1 MREIEDSTKSNFEQL
16 GTSYNI
22 TIMMKKHSKIKR
34 FLILTF
40 LFIVLLGAVSA
51 TGPSYIN
58 SEIKPISINENGEI
72 LCRTRFSKNEMGAQR
87 AMKITYGYLV
97 ITKDSIIQF
106 STQEIEPDGFPD
118 YKTFSKLVRYWD
130 SIFNS
135 CYDNDKLSEIAH
147 GIKNQYQFDLCNVSK
162 YKINKVQKI
171 FDFESKKQI
180 DLTYTNQLAL
190 NGAKS
195 TDYFDNKNLHIMYD
209 FGNVVI
215 MNNINNEYEET
226 QIGAD
231 FDYFNPWT
239 NDNGDVENIGFE
251 ITRISGIL
259 RTN

>member
-1 MREIEDSTKSNFEQL
+1 MVL
-16 GTSYNI
+16 WGT
-22 TIMMKKHSKIKR
+22 
-34 FLILTF
+34 
-40 LFIVLLGAVSA
+40 VSA
-51 TGPSYIN
+51 TGPSYID

-97 ITKDSIIQF
+97 ITKDSIIQYI
-106 STQEIEPDGFPD
+106 TQEIEPDGFPD
-118 YKTFSKLVRYWD
+118 YETFSKFTDYWD

-135 CYDNDKLSEIAH
+135 CYDKDHLSEIGH
-147 GIKNQYQFDLCNVSK
+147 RIKNQYHFDLCNISK
-162 YKINKVQKI
+162 YKIDKVQSMS
-171 FDFESKKQI
+171 DFESKKQI
-180 DLTYTNQLAL
+180 DLRYTNQLAL

-195 TDYFDNKNLHIMYD
+195 TNYFDNKDIHIMYD
-209 FGNVVI
+209 FGNIVI
-215 MNNINNEYEET
+215 MNNIKNEYEET

-239 NDNGDVENIGFE
+239 NDNGDIENIGFE